1 MDRDQELLRVVDV
14 APVCGV
20 TPSRIYQ
27 MIAAG
32 QIPAVRVAGSIRI
45 PRAALEAWLAEQS
58 DLALGAV
65 KRGVAEP

>member
-1 MDRDQELLRVVDV
+1 MNEAQELLRVVDV

-27 MIAAG
+27 MVAAG

-45 PRAALEAWLAEQS
+45 PREALKRWLDQQRDKALEAVQR
-58 DLALGAV
+58 V
-65 KRGVAEP
+65 